1 MLELKRRLA
10 RLLVEKSYREGDFVL
25 ASGRRSDYY
34 FDCRVTALH
43 AEGAWLIGTLFNDM
57 LKELK
62 IKGVG
67 GMTMGADPLVSA
79 TTVISH
85 EQGRPLH
92 GLLVRKEAKGHGTGQ
107 FVEGLGNFSSGDSVA
122 MLEDVVTTGGSLLK
136 ACDRVRAAGLSI
148 AAVCAILCY
157 LLCFNLV
164 RERVDVP
171 ANNSKMD
178 IGKML
183 KSVFTNRAL
192 LGIIAAALFL
202 LLAMLT
208 MQGMAGYV
216 FPNFY
221 GSAAAQSTASLLSSV
236 LILLVCAPFASK
248 LANRFG
254 KKELATVSCIVATV
268 LEVICFVLKPTNV
281 WVYVGFFCAAFIC
294 LGFFNT
300 IIWAMITDVIDDSEV
315 RNGIREDGTIYA
327 VYSFARKLGQAFSS
341 GLTGGL
347 LTMIGYS
354 AATAFDPEVT
364 MGIFNIS
371 CIAPAIGFVAVALSL
386 FFIYPLTKQKVEE
399 NVAALA
405 QRHNK

>member
-1 MLELKRRLA
+1 M
-10 RLLVEKSYREGDFVL
+10 
-25 ASGRRSDYY
+25 
-34 FDCRVTALH
+34 
-43 AEGAWLIGTLFNDM
+43 
-57 LKELK
+57 
-62 IKGVG
+62 
-67 GMTMGADPLVSA
+67 
-79 TTVISH
+79 
-85 EQGRPLH
+85 
-92 GLLVRKEAKGHGTGQ
+92 
-107 FVEGLGNFSSGDSVA
+107 
-122 MLEDVVTTGGSLLK
+122 
-136 ACDRVRAAGLSI
+136 
-148 AAVCAILCY
+148 
-157 LLCFNLV
+157 

-248 LANRFG
+248 LASRFG
-254 KKELATVSCIVATV
+254 KKRAGHRILHRGHGAGGHLLCSQARQ
-268 LEVICFVLKPTNV
+268 
-281 WVYVGFFCAAFIC
+281 C
-294 LGFFNT
+294 LGLCRLLLCRLHLPGFFNT